1 MNKSIPFP
9 FEWITRAEERISPH
23 INVTPLTLDKELG
36 IYLKWENHQ
45 MTGSFKA
52 RGAFNKVLSLDSWE
66 QQKGIVAASAGNHGQ
81 GVALAGKFVGAPV
94 TVFAS
99 QHASPLKIEKM
110 RVLGADVRL
119 VPGQYEQAEQE
130 AKRYSAANSNTW
142 ISPYND
148 PQVIAG
154 QGTIGLEID
163 RQMEL
168 SSAMTVLVPVSG
180 GGLLAGIAASLTE
193 QKNHPKVIGVQAEA
207 SAFMHALFNSG
218 SPDGVPDLPTLA
230 DGLSGPVENGSITVP
245 LIRAMVDDLLLVTEE
260 DILYAMAY
268 AYYHYGETIEASAAV
283 GLSAILTGKVKPP
296 AIVVISGGNILPE
309 LHTQV
314 CTRYEGGL

>member
-1 MNKSIPFP
+1 MDTSLPFP
-9 FEWITRAEERISPH
+9 FEWIVRAEERISPH

-45 MTGSFKA
+45 QTGSFKA
-52 RGAFNKVLSLDSWE
+52 RGAFNKVLSLDPWE
-66 QQKGIVAASAGNHGQ
+66 QKKGIVAASAGNHGQ
-81 GVALAGKFVGAPV
+81 GVALVGKFVGAPI

-99 QHASPLKIEKM
+99 RHASPLKIEKM

-119 VPGQYEQAEQE
+119 VQGQYEQAEEE
-130 AKRYSAANSNTW
+130 AKRYSSANEKTW

-154 QGTIGLEID
+154 QGTIGLEIN

-168 SSAMTVLVPVSG
+168 TSATPVLVPVSG
-180 GGLLAGIAASLTE
+180 GGLLAGIAASLTGL
-193 QKNHPKVIGVQAEA
+193 KNRPKIIGVQAQA

-218 SPDGVPDLPTLA
+218 NQDGVPDLPTLA
-230 DGLSGPVENGSITVP
+230 DGLSGPVEMGSITIP
-245 LIRAMVDDLLLVTEE
+245 LIKTMVDDILLVSE
-260 DILYAMAY
+260 DDISYAMAY
-268 AYYHYGETIEASAAV
+268 AFYHYGETIEASAAV

-296 AIVVISGGNILPE
+296 AIVVISGGNILSE

-314 CTRYEGGL
+314 CARYEGGL